1 MRELYACEEQ
11 AQELFLGERGLPP
24 ELFSGCIVGHSEVIH
39 WTMNG
44 PTPFSWSKVR
54 VAGESKTTAPA
65 TL

>member
-39 WTMNG
+39 
-44 PTPFSWSKVR
+44 
-54 VAGESKTTAPA
+54 
-65 TL
+65 